1 LGCSDGIGN
10 RAGVGEG
17 SGHGEGSEGE
27 SEDGGC
33 EFHGVEFNEVIWLCG
48 IRWLFDGIE
57 EIVWR
62 GLEEKREDKVV
73 VDVC

>member
-1 LGCSDGIGN
+1 MRCSDGIGN

-33 EFHGVEFNEVIWLCG
+33 EFHGVESDEVIWLCV
-48 IRWLFDGIE
+48 IWWLFDGIE
-57 EIVWR
+57 EIDWR